1 VPIIKS
7 EYKPP
12 FYLTNSHLQTIIPSL
27 FRMVKGIKWQR
38 ERITTP
44 DNDFIDMDWS
54 VKSGDKLAIIFHGL
68 ESSSERAYVRG
79 MAKKF
84 NEMGWS
90 AVAMNFRGC
99 SGEANK
105 LFRSYHSG
113 SSDDIKFV
121 VDYILNKNN
130 YKQVVLIGFSLGGN
144 AMLKYLGET
153 AEKISEIIKA
163 AIAISVPCDL
173 SSSAKK
179 LALRENYIYMKRFIN
194 KLRVKLLQ
202 KHQLYPEMIDIN
214 RIHSMFNFKDVD
226 DLYTAPAHG
235 YKDAEEYY
243 LRCSSLQFLNK
254 IKTPTLILNAAD
266 DPFLSTGCFPVKEAE
281 ENKNLFLEVTP
292 AGGHVGFKMK
302 NGEYR
307 QEKRAVE
314 FVGEFVNQ
322 SGI

>member
-1 VPIIKS
+1 MPLIHS
-7 EYKPP
+7 QYKPP
-12 FYLTNSHLQTIIPSL
+12 FYLRNAHLQTIIPSL
-27 FRMVKGIKWQR
+27 FRKVDGIKWQR

-44 DNDFIDMDWS
+44 DDDFIDLDWS
-54 VKSGDKLAIIFHGL
+54 IKSEENLAIVFHGL

-84 NEMGWS
+84 NEIGWS

-99 SGEANK
+99 SGEVNR

-113 SSDDIKFV
+113 SSDDIKFI
-121 VDYILNKNN
+121 VDYILENKN
-130 YKQVVLIGFSLGGN
+130 YKQIVLIGFSLGGN
-144 AMLKYLGET
+144 ALLKYLGET
-153 AEKISEIIKA
+153 AENISEKLKV

-179 LALRENYIYMKRFIN
+179 LALRKNYIYMKRFIN

-202 KHQLYPEMIDIN
+202 KYKFYPEMIDIN
-214 RIHSMFNFKDVD
+214 RVHSMINFKDVD

-243 LRCSSLQFLNK
+243 SKCSSLQLLNK
-254 IKTPTLILNAAD
+254 ISIPTLILNAVD
-266 DPFLSTGCFPVKEAE
+266 DPFLSTECFPVKEAE
-281 ENKNLFLEVTP
+281 ENNNVFLEITP
-292 AGGHVGFKMK
+292 AGGHVGFKMS
-302 NGEYR
+302 NGEYW

-314 FVGEFVNQ
+314 FVQQFI
-322 SGI
+322 S